1 MAATTASKEKA
12 EVIAKLGK
20 LLGQVAGIE
29 TPWETIAN
37 DLRSE
42 VPLRT
47 LKALLYRIER
57 TLANSY
63 EEGHKHG
70 QIGASA

>member
-1 MAATTASKEKA
+1 MAATSASKEKT
-12 EVIAKLGK
+12 EVIDKLEK

-29 TPWETIAN
+29 TSWIVIAV
-37 DLRSE
+37 DLRQL
-42 VPLRT
+42 PLRT
-47 LKALLYRIER
+47 LKALLYRVER

-63 EEGHKHG
+63 EDGVKNG